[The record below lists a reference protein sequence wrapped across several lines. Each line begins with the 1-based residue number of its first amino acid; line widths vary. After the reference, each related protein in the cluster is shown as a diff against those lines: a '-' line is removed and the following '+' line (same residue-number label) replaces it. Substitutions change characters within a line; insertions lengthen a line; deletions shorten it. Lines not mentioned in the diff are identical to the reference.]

1 MSKKKDVPKP
11 ELAKSTG
18 TKKANRSP
26 KVDRRKTP
34 AIKFTAEQLNVISAC
49 EEKLGYQFSNKSI
62 LFEALTHASFAE
74 KRINSYER
82 MEFLGDSILGFVV
95 CEYLFQQFPSWN
107 EGDLTKVKSIVV
119 SRQTCSIIGAELGLA
134 DYLSVGKGIGSKGTV
149 PRSLLANV
157 FEATI
162 AAMYLDGGLRVVRKF
177 LKPIVKKHVVTA
189 VGGGL
194 EVNYKSELQQYS
206 QKRFGV
212 PPAYLVLGSSGPD
225 HEKQFQIAAQVLKR
239 VFAPAWGKNKKEA
252 EQRAAAN
259 ALAIIAGRDA
269 PFTGATT
276 LENLGNG

>member
-1 MSKKKDVPKP
+1 MAKKTDVRNAESIKSPEPKKVNRTARLKRSVALP
-11 ELAKSTG
+11 
-18 TKKANRSP
+18 TKFS
-26 KVDRRKTP
+26 
-34 AIKFTAEQLNVISAC
+34 AEQLRVIIAC
-49 EEKLGYQFSNKSI
+49 EEKLGYQFSDKSI

-95 CEYLFQQFPSWN
+95 CEYLFQQFADWN

-134 DYLSVGKGIGSKGTV
+134 EYLSVGKGIGSKGTV
-149 PRSLLANV
+149 PPSLLANV

-162 AAMYLDGGLRVVRKF
+162 AAIYLDGGLKAVRKF
-177 LKPIVKKHVVTA
+177 LKPIVKTHVA
-189 VGGGL
+189 SALGGGL
-194 EVNYKSELQQYS
+194 VVNYKSELQQYS

-212 PPAYLVLGSSGPD
+212 PPAYLVLGSAGPD

-239 VFAPAWGKNKKEA
+239 IFEPAWGKNKKEA

-259 ALAIIAGRDA
+259 ALATIGGQPV
-269 PFTGATT
+269 PFKDSHAS
-276 LENLGNG
+276 